1 MLSITDTLME
11 TQEFEVTGVDSLSPA
26 SEKSSDTTSSPVP
39 SPPCDDSRDS
49 DSSPQGDTPGQA
61 DTQIGNTINT
71 DNNNASDEQGGE
83 DEAVT
88 AEEDDVFKIDGSSP
102 ESLLDEINEMLTTTS
117 VVISPVDTSVII
129 SPVRPAAD
137 TAADSEPEEVG
148 SETHSLPSPSQT
160 AGAPQLSQTAGVT
173 QLSLADLSQL
183 SEESLEDLE
192 VQAITA
198 NATSS
203 NTDITA
209 PSTIVTDRE
218 AVTNI
223 QLSSESDTPDE
234 NKQAADQ
241 IRLLAEYLRQS
252 VYDLHALEVSHSY

>member
-1 MLSITDTLME
+1 MLLITDTLME
-11 TQEFEVTGVDSLSPA
+11 TQEFEVTGVVSPSPA
-26 SEKSSDTTSSPVP
+26 SEESSDTTSSPVP

-49 DSSPQGDTPGQA
+49 DSSPQGDTPSQA

-88 AEEDDVFKIDGSSP
+88 ADEDDVFKIDGSSP
-102 ESLLDEINEMLTTTS
+102 ESLLDEINEMLPTTS
-117 VVISPVDTSVII
+117 VVTSPVDTSVII
-129 SPVRPAAD
+129 SPD
-137 TAADSEPEEVG
+137 TAVDSEQEEVG
-148 SETHSLPSPSQT
+148 SETHSMPSPSQT
-160 AGAPQLSQTAGVT
+160 AGAPQLSHTAGVT